1 MRVTVLGTCPARNLR
16 VAALPAA
23 QLRALG
29 QLRESEAL
37 LDRLI
42 GATVE
47 RDSRHSAIRQRD
59 RLRQVGIKT

>member
-16 VAALPAA
+16 VAALPPA

-29 QLRESEAL
+29 QLRERKAL

-42 GATVE
+42 AATVE
-47 RDSRHSAIRQRD
+47 RDSRHSAIRQRE
-59 RLRQVGIKT
+59 RLARVGIKS